1 MRRIL
6 MIATGGT
13 IACQRTGRG
22 LTPLLTSDELL
33 RFVPG
38 IGELCRVETL
48 QLMNLDS
55 TNITP
60 RHWLQ
65 MAAAIEER
73 YEDYDGFVLC
83 HGTDTMAY
91 TAAALTYLI
100 QGSPKPI
107 IVTGAQRPIDL
118 ELTDAKQNLSDSF
131 RYACYPPACGVQ
143 IVFDGKVIAGARAKK
158 TRTKSY
164 NAFSSIN
171 FPTLALLQDGRII
184 QYLREEP
191 MERPVFSHE
200 LDTRVGLCKLIP
212 GAGADLL
219 AYYLSCHDAV
229 IIESFGTGGLP
240 QGEDAG
246 FFREID
252 KFAAQGK
259 IIVMTTQVQS
269 EGSDMSVYQ
278 VGREIK
284 EHHRLLET
292 YDMTLEAAVTK
303 LMWILAKTR
312 ARDEVEKLFY
322 TPVAHDLSF
331 F

>member
-1 MRRIL
+1 MNRIL

-13 IACQRTGRG
+13 IASQRTARG
-22 LTPLLTSDELL
+22 LEPLLTSEEVL

-38 IGELCRVETL
+38 VGGFCQVDTL

-55 TNITP
+55 TNIAP

-65 MAAAIEER
+65 MAAAIEEN
-73 YEDYDGFVLC
+73 YDAYDGFVLC

-91 TAAALTYLI
+91 TAAALTYLV
-100 QGSPKPI
+100 QGSPKPVVI
-107 IVTGAQRPIDL
+107 TGAQRPIDL

-131 RYACYPPACGVQ
+131 RYACHPGACGVQ

-171 FPTLALLQDGRII
+171 FPTLAIVQDGRVI

-191 MERPVFSHE
+191 GERPRFFHS
-200 LDTRVGLCKLIP
+200 LNTRVGLCKLIP
-212 GAGADLL
+212 GAGSDLL
-219 AYYLSCHDAV
+219 AYYLSRHDAV
-229 IIESFGTGGLP
+229 LIESFGVGGLP

-252 KFAAQGK
+252 RFAAQGK
-259 IIVMTTQVQS
+259 VIVMTTQVQS
-269 EGSDMSVYQ
+269 EGSDMSIYQ

-284 EHHRLLET
+284 ERHRLLET

-303 LMWILAKTR
+303 LMWILGQTR
-312 ARDEVEKLFY
+312 DRAEIARLFY

-331 F
+331 V